1 MRPSSIPIFIQT
13 PGVVCALGSGVEDIR
28 EHLFSG
34 QSVGMYA
41 NNTLFPCQSLMS
53 GHVETPLPELL
64 SCPLAQQT
72 RNNRLLLAAFRQIEK
87 NTRQAMSGIPHHRIA
102 TILGTSTSGVEESE
116 RAVRH
121 YLSNNTFPES
131 FHYSQQELGSPSR
144 FLAEYLGVSGPT
156 YTVATACTSSGK
168 AMITG
173 ARLLAADMCDLAVVG
188 GVDTLTRFTVGGFS
202 ALNAISAA
210 RCLPFSRHRSGT
222 NIGEAAT
229 IFLLTKNAGRENGKE
244 IRLAGWGESSD
255 AYHISA
261 PDPAGAGAK
270 RAIEEALHRANC
282 SPEDIGYINLHGTA
296 TIYNDAME
304 SRVISSL
311 FPRALVSST
320 KPLTGHTLAAAAAL
334 EAAFVWITL
343 TDAQQRLPPHL
354 WDNSPDPDNPSL
366 HFANISTRSVSPL
379 AFGLSVSFA
388 FGGNN
393 IALILQKT

>member
-1 MRPSSIPIFIQT
+1 MRPSSIPVFIQT

-41 NNTLFPCQSLMS
+41 SNTLFPCQSLMS

-156 YTVATACTSSGK
+156 YTVA
-168 AMITG
+168 
-173 ARLLAADMCDLAVVG
+173 LAVVG